1 MSLLRKLLIQN
12 SGTRKIPNNTIEYTT
27 TDGNPISLFQIGNES
42 IKSDIYSNGKGIITI
57 YGDSITGLGSSSCNS
72 FNNKTTLKTIILPS
86 TITMLND
93 SFSGCTSLIECEIQ
107 APEVQIGGS
116 CFYNCKLLKKNEC
129 NYKWVLCARSIS
141 GEL

>member
-42 IKSDIYSNGKGIITI
+42 IKSNIYSNGKGIITI

-72 FNNKTTLKTIILPS
+72 CTAPPSIGSDIFYGVQSYTIYVPEASVESYKTAEGWSEFADNICP
-86 TITMLND
+86 IT
-93 SFSGCTSLIECEIQ
+93 
-107 APEVQIGGS
+107 
-116 CFYNCKLLKKNEC
+116 
-129 NYKWVLCARSIS
+129 
-141 GEL
+141 